1 MASAT
6 RLPLKSILFTGTLVL
21 GIGASRV
28 NLRSHAISFFTGS
41 GRNSRIL
48 AAVILLANL
57 KNVPIAW
64 HYRVWGAI
72 LRHCLFSK
80 PRIPAA
86 LAPST
91 LFLPVISSSY
101 SPLLECDYNLHKS
114 NSTYFSDLDVSR
126 SHLVCALLQPGI
138 ERLQHNVREKLV
150 LDKEGLPVKGRWL
163 IMLGGVMCSFKR
175 EIGMY
180 EGWFGGKGYKN
191 VEGNG
196 GKEVDEKAIFASA
209 ISKYVVKLGRLTV
222 HPEVF
227 LQASDMLPP
236 KPGGWTSMANSGE
249 STPETLDVETTGAE
263 AGAEAEVTDEWDWR
277 RVEAENKKGLA
288 IAEHLGAL
296 DALHH
301 EFTGSQ
307 APALGR
313 YRDFV
318 SM

>member
-28 NLRSHAISFFTGS
+28 NLRSHALSFFTGS

-57 KNVPIAW
+57 KNVPFAW

-80 PRIPAA
+80 PRMPPA
-86 LAPST
+86 LATSS

-101 SPLLECDYNLHKS
+101 SPLSECDYNLHKS

-150 LDKEGLPVKGRWL
+150 LDKEGQPVRARWL

-175 EIGMY
+175 EIGIY
-180 EGWFGGKGYKN
+180 EGYKKVDGEGGKD
-191 VEGNG
+191 
-196 GKEVDEKAIFASA
+196 VDEKAIFASA
-209 ISKYVVKLGRLTV
+209 ISKYVIKLGRLTV

-236 KPGGWTSMANSGE
+236 KPGGWSSMSNSGE
-249 STPETLDVETTGAE
+249 STPETLEVETTE
-263 AGAEAEVTDEWDWR
+263 VEVTDEWDWR
-277 RVEAENKKGLA
+277 RVEAENKRGLA

-296 DALHH
+296 DTLHH

-307 APALGR
+307 APAVGR
-313 YRDFV
+313 YRDFI

>member
-6 RLPLKSILFTGTLVL
+6 ALPLKSILFTGTLVL
-21 GIGASRV
+21 GIGASRA
-28 NLRSHAISFFTGS
+28 NLRSQATSFLTGP

-57 KNVPIAW
+57 KNVPFAW

-80 PRIPAA
+80 PRIPPA
-86 LAPST
+86 LATST

-138 ERLQHNVREKLV
+138 DRIQHNVQEKLV
-150 LDKEGLPVKGRWL
+150 LDKEGRPVRGGWG
-163 IMLGGVMCSFKR
+163 IMLGGVACSFKR
-175 EIGMY
+175 EIGY
-180 EGWFGGKGYKN
+180 KKVEGKGGKD
-191 VEGNG
+191 
-196 GKEVDEKAIFASA
+196 VDEKAIFASA
-209 ISKYVVKLGRLTV
+209 ISKYVVKLGRLTI

-227 LQASDMLPP
+227 LQASGMLPP
-236 KPGGWTSMANSGE
+236 KPGGWSSMSNSGE
-249 STPETLDVETTGAE
+249 STPETLEVETTDVETAE
-263 AGAEAEVTDEWDWR
+263 VEVTDEWDWR